1 MPVKKFIF
9 LIFFILMASCQSKPD
24 RDVETA
30 EVKRGLFNI
39 DIAEEGEIRSTK
51 AVTISSPSIHWQF
64 GMLKIVQIVE
74 DGTEVKG
81 GDIVIRFDPTDVQK
95 ALLDAQGN
103 LEIANA
109 EMAKLVAEQ
118 ESRIQELEAD
128 LKISQIEYQINEIR
142 LEQATFDSD
151 IARREL
157 RLSLDKAKITLE
169 TAGEEINNQKLI
181 HREEIRQKNVNILQL
196 RKNVQEANETLA
208 KLTVASP
215 GNGIAIIR
223 RNWMT
228 DDKWQV
234 GEQPWSGQP
243 LIDLPDMSKLK
254 VETEINEVDIA
265 KIKLDQKVEIKLDA
279 FSDTVYS
286 GSVMT
291 IAGLAKFKKRES
303 KVKVFP
309 VEILLDTAS
318 RKFMPGMTVSCRIIV
333 DQIDDAVY
341 IPLEGLFQDGNQ
353 DYVFARSGNSY
364 KKKNI
369 KTGLANNDFA
379 IVENGLKE
387 GDRISLRD
395 LSQEESD

>member
-1 MPVKKFIF
+1 MKKSVLFIF
-9 LIFFILMASCQSKPD
+9 AVLLAACQSRPD
-24 RDVETA
+24 AVVETA
-30 EVKRGLFNI
+30 EVKRGPFFI
-39 DIAEEGEIRSTK
+39 EVAEEGEIRSTR
-51 AVTISSPSIHWQF
+51 AVTISSPTIHWQF

-74 DGTEVKG
+74 DGTEVSQ

-128 LKISQIEYQINEIR
+128 LKISELDYQINEIK

-157 RLSLDKAKITLE
+157 KLSLDKAKIALE
-169 TAGEEINNQKLI
+169 TARDEINNQKLI
-181 HREEIRQKNVNILQL
+181 HREEVRQKEVNIFQL
-196 RKNVQEANETLA
+196 RKNVQEANETLD

-243 LIDLPDMSKLK
+243 LIDLPDMSELK
-254 VETEINEVDIA
+254 VETEINEVDIS
-265 KIKLDQKVEIKLDA
+265 KIQLEQKVEIKMDA
-279 FSDTVYS
+279 FSDTIYT
-286 GSVMT
+286 GRIMT
-291 IAGLAKFKKRES
+291 VAGLAKFKKRES

-333 DQIDDAVY
+333 DQIEDALF
-341 IPLEGLFQDGNQ
+341 IPLEGLFQEGNQ
-353 DYVFARSGNSY
+353 DYVFARSGGSY

-369 KTGLANNDFA
+369 KTGLANNDFT
-379 IVENGLKE
+379 IVENGLNE
-387 GDRISLRD
+387 GDRISLKD
-395 LSQEESD
+395 LSQEESN

>member
-1 MPVKKFIF
+1 MLFI
-9 LIFFILMASCQSKPD
+9 IVVLMAACQSGPD
-24 RDVETA
+24 ADVETA
-30 EVKRGLFNI
+30 EVKRGLFFI
-39 DIAEEGEIRSTK
+39 EIAEEGEIRSTR
-51 AVTISSPSIHWQF
+51 AVTIASPSIHWQF

-74 DGTEVKG
+74 DGTEVSK

-95 ALLDAQGN
+95 ALIDAQGN

-118 ESRIQELEAD
+118 ESKIQELEAD
-128 LKISQIEYQINEIR
+128 LKISELDYKINQIR

-157 RLSLDKAKITLE
+157 QLSLDKAKIALE
-169 TAGEEINNQKLI
+169 TAGDEINNQKLI
-181 HREEIRQKNVNILQL
+181 HREEIRQKEVNILQL

-223 RNWMT
+223 ENWMT

-243 LIDLPDMSKLK
+243 LIDLPDMSELK
-254 VETEINEVDIA
+254 VETEVNEVDIA
-265 KIKLDQKVEIKLDA
+265 KIKLSQKVEIKLDA
-279 FSDTVYS
+279 FSDTVYT
-286 GSVMT
+286 GRVIT

-318 RKFMPGMTVSCRIIV
+318 RKFMPGMTVSCRVIV
-333 DQIDDAVY
+333 DQMEDAVY
-341 IPLEGLFQDGNQ
+341 IPLEGLFQDGSQ

-364 KKKNI
+364 KRKNI

-395 LSQEESD
+395 LSQEESN

>member
-1 MPVKKFIF
+1 M
-9 LIFFILMASCQSKPD
+9 LLAACQSGPD
-24 RDVETA
+24 TEVETA
-30 EVKRGLFNI
+30 EVKRGLFYI
-39 DIAEEGEIRSTK
+39 DIAEEGEIRSTR
-51 AVTISSPSIHWQF
+51 AVNISSPVIHWQF
-64 GMLKIVQIVE
+64 GMLKIIQIVE
-74 DGTEVKG
+74 DGTEVNK

-95 ALLDAQGN
+95 ALIDAQGN

-118 ESRIQELEAD
+118 ESKIQELEAD
-128 LKISQIEYQINEIR
+128 LKISELDYKINEIR

-157 RLSLDKAKITLE
+157 QLSLDKAKISLE
-169 TAGEEINNQKLI
+169 TAGDEIDNQKLI
-181 HREEIRQKNVNILQL
+181 HREEIRQKEVNILQL
-196 RKNVQEANETLA
+196 RKNVQEANETIE

-243 LIDLPDMSKLK
+243 LIDLPDMSELK
-254 VETEINEVDIA
+254 VETEINEVDIS
-265 KIKLDQKVEIKLDA
+265 KIKLEQKVEIKLDA
-279 FSDTVYS
+279 FSDTVYA
-286 GSVMT
+286 GRVII

-395 LSQEESD
+395 LSQEESN